1 MRSGVYRQNLKKG
14 RETIP
19 AATFMSHRKNDL
31 GAQGENIAVRYLQ
44 NKGYRIVA
52 RNYRTRFGEI
62 DIIAEQGP
70 DLVFVEVKTR
80 ASGLFGSPLDS
91 VDVNKQKQL
100 SRVALDYMS
109 RKSCQ
114 NRPARFDVVAI
125 LLKNRGFSREGD
137 VAVELV
143 RNAFDFCRGSW

>member
-1 MRSGVYRQNLKKG
+1 
-14 RETIP
+14 
-19 AATFMSHRKNDL
+19 MSRKKNDL
-31 GAQGENIAVRYLQ
+31 GEQGENIAVRYLQ
-44 NKGYRIVA
+44 NKGYRIVT

-80 ASGLFGSPLDS
+80 TSALFGSPLDS

-114 NRPARFDVVAI
+114 NRPARFDVVGI
-125 LLKNRGFSREGD
+125 LVKNRDPSPEKE

-143 RNAFDFCRGSW
+143 RDAFDFCRGSW